1 MPKTSPKWRR
11 VTAYVVGLLV
21 ALVFISQGLM
31 KFDPEGFWTPSFE
44 RWGYPVWFRY
54 LIGVLET
61 AGGALLLV
69 PRTATYSAG
78 VLLPVMVG
86 AFITR
91 LRDGRP
97 GDLVAIVVYMTLLL
111 WFAYEWRDQRWPR
124 TRHAHA
130 AAPTP
135 P

>member
-1 MPKTSPKWRR
+1 MTSPKWRR
-11 VTAYVVGLLV
+11 VTAYVLGVLV

-31 KFDPEGFWTPSFE
+31 KFDPDGFWTPAFE

-54 LIGVLET
+54 VIGVLET

-69 PRTATYSAG
+69 PRTAAYGAG

-91 LRDGRP
+91 LGDGRP
-97 GDLVAIVVYMTLLL
+97 ADLVAILVYMTLLL
-111 WFAYEWRDQRWPR
+111 WFAYEWRDRRRPHHG
-124 TRHAHA
+124 HAH

>member
-1 MPKTSPKWRR
+1 MPKTSPRWRR
-11 VTAYVVGLLV
+11 VTAYVLGVLV
-21 ALVFISQGLM
+21 AFVFVSQGLM
-31 KFDPEGFWTPSFE
+31 KFDPDGFWTPAFE

-69 PRTATYSAG
+69 PRAATYGAG

-91 LRDGRP
+91 MSDGRL
-97 GDLVAIVVYMTLLL
+97 GDVVSIAVYMSLLS
-111 WFAYEWRDQRWPR
+111 WFAYEWRDRRWPR
-124 TRHAHA
+124 PRNAEG
-130 AAPTP
+130 APTP

>member
-1 MPKTSPKWRR
+1 M
-11 VTAYVVGLLV
+11 
-21 ALVFISQGLM
+21 ALVFVSQGLM

-61 AGGALLLV
+61 AGGTMLLV
-69 PRTATYSAG
+69 PWVASYGAG
-78 VLLPVMVG
+78 ALLAVMVG

-91 LRDGRP
+91 LRDGQV
-97 GDLVAIVVYMTLLL
+97 GDVITIVIYASLLS
-111 WFAYEWRDQRWPR
+111 WFAYEWYDRRWPR
-124 TRHAHA
+124 KAKSA
-130 AAPTP
+130 GEVTP

>member
-1 MPKTSPKWRR
+1 MPKTSPRWRR
-11 VTAYVVGLLV
+11 VTAYVFGVLV
-21 ALVFISQGLM
+21 AFVFISQGLM
-31 KFDPEGFWTPSFE
+31 KFDPDGFWTPSFE

-69 PRTATYSAG
+69 PRTATYGAG
-78 VLLPVMVG
+78 VLLSIMVG

-97 GDLVAIVVYMTLLL
+97 GDLVAIVVYMALLL
-111 WFAYEWRDQRWPR
+111 WFAYEWRDRRWRRP
-124 TRHAHA
+124 RHAKA
-130 AAPTP
+130 ALTP

>member
-1 MPKTSPKWRR
+1 MPRTSPKWRR
-11 VTAYVVGLLV
+11 VTAYVVGVLV
-21 ALVFISQGLM
+21 ALVFVSQGLM

-61 AGGALLLV
+61 AGGVMLLV
-69 PRTATYSAG
+69 PRVASYGAG
-78 VLLPVMVG
+78 ALFAVMAG

-91 LRDGRP
+91 LRDGQA
-97 GDLVAIVVYMTLLL
+97 GDVVAIVIYAILLS
-111 WFAYEWRDQRWPR
+111 WFAYEWYDRRWSR
-124 TRHAHA
+124 KTKSAREV
-130 AAPTP
+130 TP

>member
-11 VTAYVVGLLV
+11 VTAYVLGVLV

-31 KFDPEGFWTPSFE
+31 KFDPDGFWTPAFE

-61 AGGALLLV
+61 VGGALLLV
-69 PRTATYSAG
+69 PRTATYGAG

-97 GDLVAIVVYMTLLL
+97 ADLVAVVVYMTLLL
-111 WFAYEWRDQRWPR
+111 WFAYEWRDRRWPR
-124 TRHAHA
+124 TRHAEG
-130 AAPTP
+130 APTP